1 MSETEVANNEI
12 PVRFEVAKKEIDIE
26 KLPRLARRL
35 LEAQA
40 KKYRQKYADVVG
52 PNGERPTIVIRKPD
66 LGGIK
71 VEVVLEFPESMK
83 DSIAGSEKA
92 VRIS

>member
-1 MSETEVANNEI
+1 MSETAVSNEI
-12 PVRFEVAKKEIDIE
+12 PVRFEVANKEIDIE
-26 KLPRLARRL
+26 KLNRLARRL

-40 KKYRQKYADVVG
+40 KKFRAKFANTVG
-52 PNGERPTIVIRKPD
+52 PNGERPMIVIRKPD
-66 LGGIK
+66 LGGVK

-83 DSIAGSEKA
+83 DSVEGSEKA